1 MNKTIDFNMND
12 MINSLNEIIDKKI
25 TFNDLINNKA
35 VDNIIFWIKNNPN
48 HKFPKSE
55 FGWNRLLDSQFN
67 KIIVKVD
74 PGILINIEYDIKEIN
89 HELFYLKEKIIKFM
103 KRERNIKKF
112 KTHDNLMKVVRS
124 FSRLKINVNNSKII
138 QILLN
143 LNIINYDFSI
153 NNNFYRRKRK
163 LVDEFESND
172 DGFYDTELEVS
183 SFNNVKRIKIK

>member
-1 MNKTIDFNMND
+1 MNKTINFNMDD
-12 MINSLNEIIDKKI
+12 MIESLNEIIEKKI
-25 TFNDLINNKA
+25 NFDDLINNKA

-74 PGILINIEYDIKEIN
+74 PDILINIKYDIKEIN
-89 HELFYLKEKIIKFM
+89 HELYYLKEKIIKFI

-112 KTHDNLMKVVRS
+112 KTHENLMKVVKS
-124 FSRLKINVNNSKII
+124 FSRLKINVNNTNII

-143 LNIINYDFSI
+143 LNVIDHDFSI
-153 NNNFYRRKRK
+153 NHNFYKKKRK
-163 LVDEFESND
+163 LVDEFESNCD
-172 DGFYDTELEVS
+172 EFYDTELEVS
-183 SFNNVKRIKIK
+183 TFNNVKRIRIK

>member
-1 MNKTIDFNMND
+1 MNKTINFNMYD
-12 MINSLNEIIDKKI
+12 MINSLNEIIEKKF

-74 PGILINIEYDIKEIN
+74 PNILINVKYDIKEIN
-89 HELFYLKEKIIKFM
+89 YELFYLKEKIIKFM

-112 KTHDNLMKVVRS
+112 KTHENLMKVVRS

-143 LNIINYDFSI
+143 LNVINYDFSI
-153 NNNFYRRKRK
+153 NNNFYRKKRK
-163 LVDEFESND
+163 LVDEFESKSD
-172 DGFYDTELEVS
+172 DFYDTELEVS

>member
-74 PGILINIEYDIKEIN
+74 PDILINIEYDIKEIN

-153 NNNFYRRKRK
+153 NNNFYRKKRK
-163 LVDEFESND
+163 LVDEFESNY